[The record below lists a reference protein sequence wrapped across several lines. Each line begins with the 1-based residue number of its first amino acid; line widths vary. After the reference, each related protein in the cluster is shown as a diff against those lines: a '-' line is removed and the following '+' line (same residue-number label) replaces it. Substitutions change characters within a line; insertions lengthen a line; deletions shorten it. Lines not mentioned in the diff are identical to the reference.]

1 MPPEEGPDP
10 VAAATQKVP
19 TLEHQ
24 QSTTFLSAAHS
35 TVVLLMEENENGN
48 GNGGN
53 ASSPGLTK
61 SSGGFHLRWTRIHKQ
76 VEVKPEVHGLLAAA
90 KHTTATRSRSFRKQP
105 PPDSNSSSNDASS
118 RTVAPPRQSNSYS
131 SGAFHVKTILHQ
143 VSGQAVPGQVLATMG
158 PSGSGK
164 TSLMNV
170 LSGRAAYQEGTIS
183 VNGHPL
189 SKSNLK
195 RLMKKIAYVKQ
206 ADIFFGHLTVRDQ
219 FTYTARL
226 RLNESPEVIRQEVD
240 RILRLLR
247 LQKVGD
253 SPIMMLSGGEKKRV
267 NIGTSF
273 RGRWPGE
280 RLSLTS
286 TDDALFLT
294 TSS

>member
-1 MPPEEGPDP
+1 MPPEEDPDP
-10 VAAATQKVP
+10 VAAASKKVP

-24 QSTTFLSAAHS
+24 QSTTLMSAADS
-35 TVVLLMEENENGN
+35 TVVLMGEEEND

-90 KHTTATRSRSFRKQP
+90 KHTSASRSLSFRRTQP

-118 RTVAPPRQSNSYS
+118 RSVAPPRQSNSHS

-286 TDDALFLT
+286 TDDAPFLT
-294 TSS
+294 KSS

>member
-1 MPPEEGPDP
+1 MPPEEEGPEHT
-10 VAAATQKVP
+10 ANKKA
-19 TLEHQ
+19 LEHQ
-24 QSTTFLSAAHS
+24 RSTTFLSTADSAIMVEDDGRFVGATIPDS
-35 TVVLLMEENENGN
+35 NGN
-48 GNGGN
+48 SDGN
-53 ASSPGLTK
+53 ATAATGLT
-61 SSGGFHLRWTRIHKQ
+61 SVAGGFHLRWTRIEKQ

-90 KHTTATRSRSFRKQP
+90 KQTTRRSMGLRKQHRRGDNSTDASESTRSMAQSTN
-105 PPDSNSSSNDASS
+105 SNS
-118 RTVAPPRQSNSYS
+118 
-131 SGAFHVKTILHQ
+131 AFHVKTILHQ

-226 RLNESPEVIRQEVD
+226 RLNESPEVIRQEVE
-240 RILRLLR
+240 RLLRLLR

-273 RGRWPGE
+273 F
-280 RLSLTS
+280 
-286 TDDALFLT
+286 A
-294 TSS
+294 